1 MEQRLHFCADAP
13 QNLHDLPRRKSD
25 GITALANAC
34 LTVEAIT
41 GKPVTFNTGGTQ
53 SARPKKPTDTQVG
66 GNHYQKYKI
75 KPVEFL
81 MKNNVPYVEGNVIK
95 YVMRFRDKN
104 GLEDLLKAR
113 QYLDML
119 IVAEYPHHKLND

>member
-13 QNLHDLPRRKSD
+13 QNLHDLTKRKSD
-25 GITALANAC
+25 DITALTNAC

-41 GKPVTFNTGGTQ
+41 GKPVMFNTGDTQ
-53 SARPKKPTDTQVG
+53 HTLPKKPTDTQVG

-75 KPVEFL
+75 QPVEFI
-81 MKNNVPYVEGNVIK
+81 MQNNVPYVEGNVIK

-119 IVAEYPHHKLND
+119 IAAEYPNHKLND

>member
-1 MEQRLHFCADAP
+1 MEQRLHSCAGAP
-13 QNLHDLPRRKSD
+13 QNLHDFTTRTSD
-25 GITALANAC
+25 DITALANAC

-41 GKPVTFNTGGTQ
+41 GKSVTFNTSGPQ
-53 SARPKKPTDTQVG
+53 SAGPKKPIDTQVG

-75 KPVEFL
+75 QPVEFI

-119 IVAEYPHHKLND
+119 IAAEYPNHN

>member
-13 QNLHDLPRRKSD
+13 QNLHDLTKRQSD
-25 GITALANAC
+25 ITALANAC

-41 GKPVTFNTGGTQ
+41 GKPVTFNEGDTQ
-53 SARPKKPTDTQVG
+53 SVLTKKPIDTQVG

-75 KPVEFL
+75 QPVEFI

-119 IVAEYPHHKLND
+119 IAAEYPNHN

>member
-13 QNLHDLPRRKSD
+13 QNLHDFTTRTSD
-25 GITALANAC
+25 DITALANAC

-41 GKPVTFNTGGTQ
+41 GKSVTFNTSGPQ
-53 SARPKKPTDTQVG
+53 STLPKKPTDTQVG

-75 KPVEFL
+75 QPVEFI
-81 MKNNVPYVEGNVIK
+81 MQNNVPYVEGNVIK

-119 IVAEYPHHKLND
+119 IAAEYPNHKLND

>member
-1 MEQRLHFCADAP
+1 MEQRLHFYADAP
-13 QNLHDLPRRKSD
+13 PHLHDFTTRTSD
-25 GITALANAC
+25 DITALANAC

-41 GKPVTFNTGGTQ
+41 GKPVTFNTGDTQ
-53 SARPKKPTDTQVG
+53 STLPKKPIDTQVG

-75 KPVEFL
+75 QPVEFI

-113 QYLDML
+113 QYLDIL
-119 IVAEYPHHKLND
+119 IAAEYPSHKLND

>member
-13 QNLHDLPRRKSD
+13 QNLHDLTKRKSD
-25 GITALANAC
+25 DITALANAC
-34 LTVEAIT
+34 L
-41 GKPVTFNTGGTQ
+41 
-53 SARPKKPTDTQVG
+53 TQVG

-75 KPVEFL
+75 KPVEFI
-81 MKNNVPYVEGNVIK
+81 MKNNVPYVEGNIIK

-119 IVAEYPHHKLND
+119 IAAEYPNHKLND

>member
-1 MEQRLHFCADAP
+1 MEQRLHFYADAP
-13 QNLHDLPRRKSD
+13 QNLHDLTKRKSD
-25 GITALANAC
+25 DITALANAC

-41 GKPVTFNTGGTQ
+41 GKPVTFNTGDTQ
-53 SARPKKPTDTQVG
+53 SALPKKPTDAQVG

-75 KPVEFL
+75 PPVEFF

-119 IVAEYPHHKLND
+119 IAAEYPNHKLDD

>member
-1 MEQRLHFCADAP
+1 MEQRLHFCADAS
-13 QNLHDLPRRKSD
+13 QHLHDLTKRKSD
-25 GITALANAC
+25 DITA
-34 LTVEAIT
+34 
-41 GKPVTFNTGGTQ
+41 F
-53 SARPKKPTDTQVG
+53 TQVG

-75 KPVEFL
+75 QPVEFI

-113 QYLDML
+113 QYLNML
-119 IVAEYPHHKLND
+119 IAAEYPNHKLND